1 MASKADTA
9 LPFLLTSGPQDHS
22 CVWFVVICSGSH
34 GEQGL

>member
-9 LPFLLTSGPQDHS
+9 LPFLLTSGPQDH
-22 CVWFVVICSGSH
+22 CVWFVVICFGSH